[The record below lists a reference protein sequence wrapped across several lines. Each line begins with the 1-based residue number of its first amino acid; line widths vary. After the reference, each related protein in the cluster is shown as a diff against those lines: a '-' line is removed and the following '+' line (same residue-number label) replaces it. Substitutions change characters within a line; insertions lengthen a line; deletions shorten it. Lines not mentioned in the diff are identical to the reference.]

1 MKKKFITF
9 EGGEGTGKSTQA
21 KLLFSSIKNTSEKV
35 ILTREPGGTNI
46 AEEIRKIIV
55 KNNYNLNKVSELLL
69 IYAARNEHLKDTI
82 IPSLDKGHV
91 ILCDRF
97 LDSTFV
103 YQVQGKKIDTKIF
116 EFFNKLI
123 IKNYKP
129 EITFII
135 DIDPIIGIERS
146 LKLNKKETK
155 YEKLPLSFHE
165 KVRKDFITLSK
176 KDERFKLIDG
186 NKSIMEIHKE
196 IIMIINEK
204 KIMETLKSIQI

>member
-1 MKKKFITF
+1 MKKFITF

-21 KLLFSSIKNTSEKV
+21 KLLFSSIKKTSEKV

-103 YQVQGKKIDTKIF
+103 YQVQGKNIDTKIF

-186 NKSIMEIHKE
+186 NKSIIEIHKE
-196 IIMIINEK
+196 IIMTINEK
-204 KIMETLKSIQI
+204 KIMETLKTIQI

>member
-1 MKKKFITF
+1 MKKFITF

-21 KLLFSSIKNTSEKV
+21 QLLFSSIKNTSEKV

-103 YQVQGKKIDTKIF
+103 YQVQGKKIDQKIF
-116 EFFNKLI
+116 EYFNKLI

-135 DIDPIIGIERS
+135 DIDPKIGIERS

-165 KVRKDFITLSK
+165 KVRNDFIALSK

-186 NKSIMEIHKE
+186 SKSIMEIHEE
-196 IIMIINEK
+196 IIMIVNEK
-204 KIMETLKSIQI
+204 KIMETLKTIQI

>member
-1 MKKKFITF
+1 MKKFITF

-21 KLLFSSIKNTSEKV
+21 KLLFSSIKKTSEKV

-69 IYAARNEHLKDTI
+69 IYAARNEHLKDII

-129 EITFII
+129 EVTFII

-196 IIMIINEK
+196 IIMTINEK
-204 KIMETLKSIQI
+204 KIMETLKTTQM

>member
-1 MKKKFITF
+1 MNFLKDFFKFKYLIFGDSLYSNKEMKKFITF
-9 EGGEGTGKSTQA
+9 EGGEGTGIKVLRD
-21 KLLFSSIKNTSEKV
+21 KLLFSSIKNLKKV
-35 ILTREPGGTNI
+35 ILNREPGGTNI

-146 LKLNKKETK
+146 LKVK
-155 YEKLPLSFHE
+155 
-165 KVRKDFITLSK
+165 
-176 KDERFKLIDG
+176 
-186 NKSIMEIHKE
+186 
-196 IIMIINEK
+196 
-204 KIMETLKSIQI
+204 

>member
-1 MKKKFITF
+1 MKKFITF

-21 KLLFSSIKNTSEKV
+21 KLLFSSIKKTSEKV

-103 YQVQGKKIDTKIF
+103 YQVQGKKIDIKIF
-116 EFFNKLI
+116 EYFNKLI

-146 LKLNKKETK
+146 LELNKKETK

-186 NKSIMEIHKE
+186 SKSIIEIHKE
-196 IIMIINEK
+196 IIMTINEK
-204 KIMETLKSIQI
+204 KIMKTLKTIQI

>member
-1 MKKKFITF
+1 MKKFITF

-21 KLLFSSIKNTSEKV
+21 KLLLASIKNTSERV
-35 ILTREPGGTNI
+35 ILTREPGGTEI

-55 KNNYNLNKVSELLL
+55 KDNYNLNTVSELLL
-69 IYAARNEHLKDTI
+69 IYAARNEHLKDI
-82 IPSLDKGHV
+82 ITPSLDKGDV

-103 YQVQGKKIDTKIF
+103 YQVQGKKIDQNIF
-116 EFFNKLI
+116 EYFNNLI
-123 IKNYKP
+123 VRDYKP

-135 DIDPIIGIERS
+135 DIDPRIGIERS
-146 LKLNKKETK
+146 LKLKKKETK

-165 KVRKDFITLSK
+165 KVRNNFITLSK
-176 KDERFKLIDG
+176 KGHRFKLIDG

-204 KIMETLKSIQI
+204 KMMESLKPIQI

>member
-1 MKKKFITF
+1 M
-9 EGGEGTGKSTQA
+9 
-21 KLLFSSIKNTSEKV
+21 
-35 ILTREPGGTNI
+35 
-46 AEEIRKIIV
+46 
-55 KNNYNLNKVSELLL
+55 SELLL

-196 IIMIINEK
+196 IIMTINEK
-204 KIMETLKSIQI
+204 KIMETLKTTQM

>member
-1 MKKKFITF
+1 MKKFITF

-103 YQVQGKKIDTKIF
+103 YQVQGKKIDPKIF
-116 EFFNKLI
+116 EYFNKLI

-135 DIDPIIGIERS
+135 DIDPIIGIKRS

-186 NKSIMEIHKE
+186 NKSIIEIHKE
-196 IIMIINEK
+196 IIMTINEK
-204 KIMETLKSIQI
+204 KIMETLKTIQI

>member
-1 MKKKFITF
+1 MKKFITF

-103 YQVQGKKIDTKIF
+103 YQVQGKNIDTKIF

-196 IIMIINEK
+196 IIMTINEK
-204 KIMETLKSIQI
+204 KIMETLKTTQM

>member
-1 MKKKFITF
+1 MKKFITF

-103 YQVQGKKIDTKIF
+103 YQVQGKNIDTKIF

-186 NKSIMEIHKE
+186 NKSIIEIHKE
-196 IIMIINEK
+196 IIMTINEK
-204 KIMETLKSIQI
+204 KIMETLKTIQI

>member
-1 MKKKFITF
+1 MKKFITF

-21 KLLFSSIKNTSEKV
+21 KLLFSSIKKTSEKV

-196 IIMIINEK
+196 IIMTINEK
-204 KIMETLKSIQI
+204 KK

>member
-1 MKKKFITF
+1 MKKFITF

-103 YQVQGKKIDTKIF
+103 YQVQGKKIDPKIF
-116 EFFNKLI
+116 EYFNKLI

-186 NKSIMEIHKE
+186 NKSIIEIHKE
-196 IIMIINEK
+196 IIMTINEK
-204 KIMETLKSIQI
+204 KIMETLKTIQI

>member
-1 MKKKFITF
+1 MKKFITF

-21 KLLFSSIKNTSEKV
+21 QLLFSSIKKTSEKV

-103 YQVQGKKIDTKIF
+103 YQVQGKKIDQKIF
-116 EFFNKLI
+116 EYFNKLI

-135 DIDPIIGIERS
+135 DIDPKIGIERS

-165 KVRKDFITLSK
+165 KVRNDFIALSK

-186 NKSIMEIHKE
+186 SKSIMEIHEE
-196 IIMIINEK
+196 IIMIVNEK
-204 KIMETLKSIQI
+204 KIMETLKTIQI

>member
-1 MKKKFITF
+1 MKKFITF

-129 EITFII
+129 EVTFII

-186 NKSIMEIHKE
+186 NKSIIEIHKE
-196 IIMIINEK
+196 IIMTINEK
-204 KIMETLKSIQI
+204 KIMETLKTTQM

>member
-1 MKKKFITF
+1 MKKFITF

-21 KLLFSSIKNTSEKV
+21 KLLFSSIKKTSEKV

-116 EFFNKLI
+116 EFFNNLI

-146 LKLNKKETK
+146 LELNKKETK

-196 IIMIINEK
+196 IIMAINEK
-204 KIMETLKSIQI
+204 KIMETLKTIQI

>member
-1 MKKKFITF
+1 MKKFITF

-21 KLLFSSIKNTSEKV
+21 KLLFSSIKKTSEKV

-103 YQVQGKKIDTKIF
+103 YQVQGKKIDIKIF
-116 EFFNKLI
+116 EYFNKLI

-196 IIMIINEK
+196 IIMTINEK
-204 KIMETLKSIQI
+204 KIMETLKTTQM

>member
-1 MKKKFITF
+1 MKKFITF

-21 KLLFSSIKNTSEKV
+21 KLLFSSIKKTSEKV

-82 IPSLDKGHV
+82 IRSLDKGHV

-186 NKSIMEIHKE
+186 NKSIIEIHKE
-196 IIMIINEK
+196 IIMTINEK
-204 KIMETLKSIQI
+204 KIMETLKTIQI

>member
-1 MKKKFITF
+1 MKKFITF

-116 EFFNKLI
+116 EYFNKLI

-135 DIDPIIGIERS
+135 DIDPIIGVERS

-196 IIMIINEK
+196 IIMTINEK
-204 KIMETLKSIQI
+204 KIMETLKTIQI

>member
-1 MKKKFITF
+1 MKKFITF

-69 IYAARNEHLKDTI
+69 IYAARNEHLKDII

-129 EITFII
+129 EVTFII

-186 NKSIMEIHKE
+186 NKSIIEIHKE
-196 IIMIINEK
+196 IIMTINEK
-204 KIMETLKSIQI
+204 KIMETLKTTQM

>member
-1 MKKKFITF
+1 MKKFITF

-103 YQVQGKKIDTKIF
+103 YQVQGKKIDPKIF
-116 EFFNKLI
+116 EYFNKLI

-186 NKSIMEIHKE
+186 NKSIIEIHKE
-196 IIMIINEK
+196 IIMTINEK
-204 KIMETLKSIQI
+204 KIMETLKTTQM

>member
-1 MKKKFITF
+1 MKKFITF

-21 KLLFSSIKNTSEKV
+21 KLLFSSIKKTSEKV

-103 YQVQGKKIDTKIF
+103 YQVQGKKIDIKIF
-116 EFFNKLI
+116 EYFNKLI

-129 EITFII
+129 AITFII

-146 LKLNKKETK
+146 LELNKKETK

-196 IIMIINEK
+196 IIMTINEK
-204 KIMETLKSIQI
+204 KIMETLKTIQI

>member
-1 MKKKFITF
+1 MKKFITF

-21 KLLFSSIKNTSEKV
+21 QLLFSSIKKTSEKV

-103 YQVQGKKIDTKIF
+103 YQVQGKNIDTKIF

-186 NKSIMEIHKE
+186 NKSIIEIHKE
-196 IIMIINEK
+196 IIMTINEK
-204 KIMETLKSIQI
+204 KIMETLKTIQI

>member
-1 MKKKFITF
+1 MKKFITF

-21 KLLFSSIKNTSEKV
+21 KLLFSSIKKTSEKV

-82 IPSLDKGHV
+82 IPSLDKGHTV
-91 ILCDRF
+91 ICDRF

-196 IIMIINEK
+196 IIMTINEK
-204 KIMETLKSIQI
+204 KIMETLKTTQM

>member
-1 MKKKFITF
+1 MKNFITF

-21 KLLFSSIKNTSEKV
+21 KLLFSSIKKTSEKV

-55 KNNYNLNKVSELLL
+55 KNNFNLNKLSELLL

-103 YQVQGKKIDTKIF
+103 YQVQGKRLTQKFLNIS
-116 EFFNKLI
+116 I
-123 IKNYKP
+123 I
-129 EITFII
+129 
-135 DIDPIIGIERS
+135 
-146 LKLNKKETK
+146 
-155 YEKLPLSFHE
+155 
-165 KVRKDFITLSK
+165 
-176 KDERFKLIDG
+176 
-186 NKSIMEIHKE
+186 
-196 IIMIINEK
+196 
-204 KIMETLKSIQI
+204 

>member
-1 MKKKFITF
+1 MKKFITF

-116 EFFNKLI
+116 EYFNKLI

-186 NKSIMEIHKE
+186 NKSIIEIHKE
-196 IIMIINEK
+196 IIMTINEK
-204 KIMETLKSIQI
+204 KIMETLKTIQI

>member
-1 MKKKFITF
+1 MKKFITF

-21 KLLFSSIKNTSEKV
+21 KLLFSSIKKTSEKV

-116 EFFNKLI
+116 EYFNKLI

-135 DIDPIIGIERS
+135 DIDPIIGVERS

-196 IIMIINEK
+196 IIMTINEK
-204 KIMETLKSIQI
+204 KIMETLKTIQI

>member
-1 MKKKFITF
+1 MKKFITF

-129 EITFII
+129 EVTFII

-186 NKSIMEIHKE
+186 NKSIIEIHKE
-196 IIMIINEK
+196 IIMTINEK
-204 KIMETLKSIQI
+204 KIMETLKTIQI

>member
-1 MKKKFITF
+1 MKKFITF

-103 YQVQGKKIDTKIF
+103 YQVQGKKIDPKIF
-116 EFFNKLI
+116 EYFNKLI

-146 LKLNKKETK
+146 LELNKKETK

-186 NKSIMEIHKE
+186 NKSIIEIHKE

-204 KIMETLKSIQI
+204 KIMETLRPIQI

>member
-1 MKKKFITF
+1 MKKFITF

-196 IIMIINEK
+196 IIMTINEK
-204 KIMETLKSIQI
+204 KIMETLKTTQM

>member
-1 MKKKFITF
+1 MKKFITF

-21 KLLFSSIKNTSEKV
+21 KLLFSSIKKTSEKV

-103 YQVQGKKIDTKIF
+103 YQVQGKKIDPKIF
-116 EFFNKLI
+116 EYFNKLI

-196 IIMIINEK
+196 IIMTINEK
-204 KIMETLKSIQI
+204 KIMETLKTTQM

>member
-1 MKKKFITF
+1 MKKFITF

-21 KLLFSSIKNTSEKV
+21 QLLFSSIKKTSEKV

-103 YQVQGKKIDTKIF
+103 YQVQGKKIDIKIF
-116 EFFNKLI
+116 EYFNKLI

-146 LKLNKKETK
+146 LELNKKETK

-196 IIMIINEK
+196 IIMTINEK
-204 KIMETLKSIQI
+204 KIMETLKTIQI

>member
-1 MKKKFITF
+1 MKKFITF

-21 KLLFSSIKNTSEKV
+21 KLLFSSIKKTSEKV

-196 IIMIINEK
+196 IIMTINEK
-204 KIMETLKSIQI
+204 KIMETLKTTQM

>member
-1 MKKKFITF
+1 MKKFITF

-21 KLLFSSIKNTSEKV
+21 KLLFSSIKKTSEKV

-103 YQVQGKKIDTKIF
+103 YQVQGKKIDIKIF
-116 EFFNKLI
+116 EYFNKLI

-146 LKLNKKETK
+146 LELNKKETK

-196 IIMIINEK
+196 IIMTINEK
-204 KIMETLKSIQI
+204 KIMETLKTIQI

>member
-1 MKKKFITF
+1 M
-9 EGGEGTGKSTQA
+9 
-21 KLLFSSIKNTSEKV
+21 FSSIKKTSEKV

-146 LKLNKKETK
+146 LRLNKKETK

-196 IIMIINEK
+196 IIMTINEK
-204 KIMETLKSIQI
+204 KIMETLKTTQM

>member
-1 MKKKFITF
+1 MKKFITF

-103 YQVQGKKIDTKIF
+103 YQVQGKKIDPKIF
-116 EFFNKLI
+116 EYFNKLI

-155 YEKLPLSFHE
+155 YEKLPLSFHK

-186 NKSIMEIHKE
+186 NKSIIEIHKE
-196 IIMIINEK
+196 IIMTINEK
-204 KIMETLKSIQI
+204 KIMETLKTIQI

>member
-1 MKKKFITF
+1 MRGLFITF

-21 KLLFSSIKNTSEKV
+21 KLLFSSIKKTSEKV

-103 YQVQGKKIDTKIF
+103 YQVQGKKIDPKIF
-116 EFFNKLI
+116 EYFNKLI
-123 IKNYKP
+123 IKNYSTQQK
-129 EITFII
+129 ILSIFIPL
-135 DIDPIIGIERS
+135 DGI
-146 LKLNKKETK
+146 LKL
-155 YEKLPLSFHE
+155 
-165 KVRKDFITLSK
+165 FIL
-176 KDERFKLIDG
+176 
-186 NKSIMEIHKE
+186 
-196 IIMIINEK
+196 
-204 KIMETLKSIQI
+204 

>member
-1 MKKKFITF
+1 MKKFITF

-103 YQVQGKKIDTKIF
+103 YQVQGKKIDIKIF
-116 EFFNKLI
+116 EYFNKLI

-155 YEKLPLSFHE
+155 YEKLPLSFHK

-196 IIMIINEK
+196 IIMTINEK
-204 KIMETLKSIQI
+204 KIMETLKTIQI

>member
-1 MKKKFITF
+1 MKKFITF

-116 EFFNKLI
+116 EYFNKLI

-196 IIMIINEK
+196 IIMTINEK
-204 KIMETLKSIQI
+204 KIMETLKTTQM

>member
-1 MKKKFITF
+1 MKKFITF

-21 KLLFSSIKNTSEKV
+21 KLLFSSIKNTSETV
-35 ILTREPGGTNI
+35 ILTREPGGTKI

-55 KNNYNLNKVSELLL
+55 KNNFNLNRLSEFLL

-82 IPSLDKGHV
+82 IPSLDKGHMV
-91 ILCDRF
+91 ICDRF

-103 YQVQGKKIDTKIF
+103 YQVQGKRIDKKIF
-116 EFFNKLI
+116 RYFNNLI
-123 IKNYKP
+123 IKDYKP

-135 DIDPIIGIERS
+135 DIDPKIGIERS
-146 LKLNKKETK
+146 LKLKKKETK
-155 YEKLPLSFHE
+155 YEKLSLSFHE
-165 KVRKDFITLSK
+165 KIRKDFISLSK

-186 NKSIMEIHKE
+186 NKSITEIHKE

-204 KIMETLKSIQI
+204 KIMEPLKTIQI